1 MEKDLK
7 YIYIYIYSHIRN
19 IKIFL
24 LILKIFLSD
33 KNNYLRN

>member
-7 YIYIYIYSHIRN
+7 NIYIYIYIYSHIRN

-33 KNNYLRN
+33 KNN